1 MAWMVGGSSV
11 PIEGVCDPRFA
22 PVREAFAANFALHDE
37 IGAAV
42 TVFVGGRKVADLWGG
57 WADRARTRPWAED
70 TLVNFFSIGK
80 AITATCVLRVAQ
92 SGRLDLD
99 APVTRWW
106 PEFGAAEKGDITLR
120 QLMSHQAGLPA
131 IYPPLLPPGT
141 MLDWTRMAGLLA
153 AQAPWW
159 RPGDGHGYHVN
170 TFGYL
175 LGEPVRRAAGVTI
188 GALLREE
195 IAGPLGADVH
205 IGLPRSEHARVAE
218 FCYAPPPAPAPG
230 EPPPPPPTLPTTHD
244 GLMRACTYSNPPGL
258 SGGPLWVNTE
268 AWRLAEIP
276 STNGHGT
283 ARGVA
288 QVYQGL
294 LDGLI
299 DADLL
304 AEATTEHAA
313 GPDRI
318 LERPSRFGLG
328 FQLTQQERPIGPNPR
343 AFGHF
348 GAGGSLG
355 FGDPD
360 AGVAFGYVMNHM
372 GPRWQNPRN
381 RALMDAVY
389 RCI

>member
-1 MAWMVGGSSV
+1 MSAPA
-11 PIEGVCDPRFA
+11 PIAGTCDPRFA
-22 PVREAFAANFALHDE
+22 PVREAFAANFAQHGE

-42 TVFVGGRKVADLWGG
+42 TLFVGGRKVADLWGG

-70 TLVNFFSIGK
+70 TLVNVFSIGK
-80 AITATCVLRVAQ
+80 AITATCVLRLVQ
-92 SGRLDLD
+92 RGQLDLD

-106 PEFGAAEKGDITLR
+106 PEFGAARKGAITLR
-120 QLMSHQAGLPA
+120 QLMSHQAGLPG
-131 IYPPLLPPGT
+131 ISPPLLPAGS
-141 MLDWTRMAGLLA
+141 MLDWDLMVDRLA

-159 RPGDGHGYHVN
+159 TPGDGHGYHVN

-175 LGEPVRRAAGVTI
+175 LGEPVRRVTGETV
-188 GALLREE
+188 GALLRKE
-195 IAGPLGADVH
+195 ITGPLGADVH
-205 IGLPRSEHARVAE
+205 IGLPLSEHARVAE
-218 FCYAPPPAPAPG
+218 FCHPLPAAPAPG
-230 EPPPPPPTLPTTHD
+230 EPPPPGPPAPASQD
-244 GLMRACTYSNPPGL
+244 ELMRACTYNNPPGL
-258 SGGPLWVNTE
+258 SGGVYVNTE
-268 AWRLAEIP
+268 AWRAAEVP

-288 QVYQGL
+288 RVYQGL

-299 DADLL
+299 EADVL
-304 AEATTEHAA
+304 AEATTEHSA
-313 GPDRI
+313 GLDRI

-328 FQLTQQERPIGPNPR
+328 FQLTQAERPLGPNPR

-355 FGDPD
+355 FCDQD
-360 AGVAFGYVMNHM
+360 AGVAFGYVMNDM

-381 RALMDAVY
+381 GGLLEAIY

>member
-1 MAWMVGGSSV
+1 MSATASV
-11 PIEGVCDPRFA
+11 PIEGVCNSKFA
-22 PVREAFAANFALHDE
+22 AVREAFAGNFTLHGE

-42 TVFVGGRKVADLWGG
+42 TLFVGGRRVVDLWGG
-57 WADRARTRPWAED
+57 WADRARAQPWAED

-80 AITATCVLRVAQ
+80 AITATCVLRLVQ
-92 SGRLDLD
+92 RGLLDLD
-99 APVTRWW
+99 APVARGW
-106 PEFGAAEKGDITLR
+106 PEFGAAGKGEITLR
-120 QLMSHQAGLPA
+120 QLMSHRAGLPA
-131 IYPPLLPPGT
+131 IGPPLLPAGT
-141 MLDWTRMAGLLA
+141 MVDWGRMAKALA
-153 AQAPWW
+153 DQTPWW
-159 RPGDGHGYHVN
+159 KPDKAHGYHVN

-175 LGEPVRRAAGVTI
+175 LGEPVRRAAGMTL
-188 GALLREE
+188 GELLRQD

-218 FCYAPPPAPAPG
+218 FCYALRPPAAPG
-230 EPPPPPPTLPTTHD
+230 EARPAPKPPTTHEE
-244 GLMRACTYSNPPGL
+244 LMRACAYNNPPGI
-258 SGGPLWVNTE
+258 SGGPWVNTE
-268 AWRLAEIP
+268 PWRLAEIP

-288 QVYQGL
+288 RVYLGL
-294 LDGLI
+294 LQDLI

-304 AEATTEHAA
+304 AEATTEHSA
-313 GPDRI
+313 GQDLI

-328 FQLTQQERPIGPNPR
+328 YQLTQAERPLGPNPK

-355 FGDPD
+355 FCD
-360 AGVAFGYVMNHM
+360 ADAEVAFGYVMNDM

-381 RALMDAVY
+381 KALIDAIY

>member
-1 MAWMVGGSSV
+1 MSPTSV
-11 PIEGVCDPRFA
+11 PIAGVCDPRFA
-22 PVREAFAANFALHDE
+22 PVREAFAGNFAQHDE

-42 TVFVGGRKVADLWGG
+42 TLLVGGRKVADLWGG
-57 WADRARTRPWAED
+57 WADRARTRPWTED

-80 AITATCVLRVAQ
+80 AIAATCVLRLVQ
-92 SGRLDLD
+92 RGQLDLD
-99 APVTRWW
+99 APVARGW
-106 PEFGAAEKGDITLR
+106 PQFAAAGKGEVTLR
-120 QLMSHQAGLPA
+120 QLMAHRAGLPA
-131 IYPPLLPPGT
+131 IGPPLLPAGK
-141 MLDWTRMAGLLA
+141 MLDWDLMVKRLA

-159 RPGDGHGYHVN
+159 PPNEAHGYHVN
-170 TFGYL
+170 TYGYL
-175 LGEPVRRAAGVTI
+175 LGEPVRRAAGMTI
-188 GALLREE
+188 GALLRED

-205 IGLPRSEHARVAE
+205 FGLPRSEHARVAE
-218 FCYAPPPAPAPG
+218 FCYALPRAPAAG
-230 EPPPPPPTLPTTHD
+230 DPPPPPPRPPATHD
-244 GLMRACTYSNPPGL
+244 ELMRACAYSNPPGV
-258 SGGPLWVNTE
+258 SGGVYVNTE

-294 LDGLI
+294 LEGLI

-313 GPDRI
+313 GQDRI

-328 FQLTQQERPIGPNPR
+328 YQLTQAERPLGPNVG

-355 FGDPD
+355 FCDPE
-360 AGVAFGYVMNHM
+360 AGVAFGYVMNDM

-381 RALMDAVY
+381 KALIEAVY
-389 RCI
+389 HCL

>member
-1 MAWMVGGSSV
+1 MSAATSAR
-11 PIEGVCDPRFA
+11 IDGVCDPRFA
-22 PVREAFAANFALHDE
+22 AVREAFAGNFAQHGE
-37 IGAAV
+37 IGAGV
-42 TVFVGGRKVADLWGG
+42 TLFCGGRKVVDLWGG
-57 WADRARTRPWAED
+57 WADRARTRPWTED

-80 AITATCVLRVAQ
+80 AITATCVLRLVQ
-92 SGRLDLD
+92 RGMLDLD
-99 APVTRWW
+99 TPVMRWW
-106 PEFGAAEKGDITLR
+106 PAFGAAGKADINLR
-120 QLMSHQAGLPA
+120 QLMAHRAGLPA
-131 IYPPLLPPGT
+131 IGPPLLPAGA
-141 MLDWTRMAGLLA
+141 MLDWDVMVGRLA
-153 AQAPWW
+153 AQSPWW
-159 RPGDGHGYHVN
+159 APGDGHGYHVN

-175 LGEPVRRAAGVTI
+175 LGEPVRRAAGMTM

-205 IGLPRSEHARVAE
+205 IGLPLSEHGRVAE
-218 FCYAPPPAPAPG
+218 FCYAQRPAPAPG
-230 EPPPPPPTLPTTHD
+230 DPPPPPPRRPATHD
-244 GLMRACTYSNPPGL
+244 ELMRACAYNNPPGV
-258 SGGPLWVNTE
+258 SGGVYVNTE

-288 QVYQGL
+288 RVYQGL
-294 LDGLI
+294 LEGLI

-304 AEATTEHAA
+304 GEATTEHAA
-313 GPDRI
+313 GHDRI

-328 FQLTQQERPIGPNPR
+328 YQLTQPERPLGPNAG

-355 FGDPD
+355 FCDPD
-360 AGVAFGYVMNHM
+360 ADVAFGYVMNDM

-381 RALMDAVY
+381 KALIEAVY